1 MMLSSSCWMMSKKS
15 APFRGVGKFL
25 KSCGFSAVFA
35 ASLAFAQVPDA
46 QESSSAASPN
56 DAVVEAVLGIM
67 REKTKAP
74 EKISDSCTMESSK
87 TLPTHTAVVV
97 VRKLPCVSRLGPS
110 FNKEFLEVLY
120 AGKTR
125 FVPAESVF
133 LADKPARLFA
143 ALEPAQVAAS
153 LESWRHTSL
162 LAKRHELENVVKAL
176 DATEKYGIAL
186 LKAGIFD
193 ASPHTEG
200 TGFEVEVFNPTKK
213 TMKYVTFTVVG
224 LNAVADPVR
233 DSVRGKSPTLR
244 GIGPIEP
251 GETGSYSKDYMW
263 MTDIVQYFRIQS
275 VKVEYMDGSSRIVS
289 DVNKIRLNKQN
300 YEALM
305 TPDD

>member
-1 MMLSSSCWMMSKKS
+1 MISLSSWMMNKKS
-15 APFRGVGKFL
+15 ALLRGAGKFL
-25 KSCGFSAVFA
+25 KTVGFSAVFT
-35 ASLAFAQVPDA
+35 ASMAFAQIPEA
-46 QESSSAASPN
+46 QESTSVASP
-56 DAVVEAVLGIM
+56 DAAVVEAVLGIM
-67 REKTKAP
+67 REKTKAA
-74 EKISDSCTMESSK
+74 ENIADTCTIESSK

-97 VRKLPCVSRLGPS
+97 VRKVPCVSRRGPS

-133 LADKPARLFA
+133 LADKPAKLFA
-143 ALEPAQVAAS
+143 ALEPAQVTAS
-153 LESWRHTSL
+153 IESWRLTSL
-162 LAKRHELENVVKAL
+162 LAKKYELETVMKAL
-176 DATEKYGIAL
+176 DATEKHGVAL

-200 TGFEVEVFNPTKK
+200 TGFEVEIFNPTKK
-213 TMKYVTFTVVG
+213 TIKYITFTVVG
-224 LNAVADPVR
+224 LNAVGDPVR
-233 DSVRGKSPTLR
+233 DSVRGNSPKLR

-263 MTDIVQYFRIQS
+263 MTDIVQSFRIQS

-289 DVNKIRLNKQN
+289 DVNKVRLSKQN
-300 YEALM
+300 YEALL